1 MQTKLEWTTEDL
13 RKFEAKPEEGVR
25 ITLHE
30 VGFDI
35 WKWFIYR
42 YGIKIA
48 RGQASYLS
56 WAKEEAERVYGEEVR

>member
-1 MQTKLEWTTEDL
+1 MPRKLEWTSKDIG
-13 RKFEAKPEEGVR
+13 KFEAKPEEGVR
-25 ITLHE
+25 ITVHE

-48 RGQASYLS
+48 RGQASYLG
-56 WAKEEAERVYGEEVR
+56 WAKEEAERVYGEEAR

>member
-1 MQTKLEWTTEDL
+1 MSMKLEWTL
-13 RKFEAKPEEGVR
+13 KSNGKFEAKPEEGVR

-48 RGQASYLS
+48 RGQTSYLS
-56 WAKEEAERVYGEEVR
+56 WAKEEVERVYKKEVR